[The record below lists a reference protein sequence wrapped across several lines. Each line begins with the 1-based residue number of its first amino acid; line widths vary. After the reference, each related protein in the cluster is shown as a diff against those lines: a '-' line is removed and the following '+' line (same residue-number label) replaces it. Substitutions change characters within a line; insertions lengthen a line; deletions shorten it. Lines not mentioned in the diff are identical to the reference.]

1 MICQYK
7 IDKLT
12 KNELFVLGYILQDL
26 LIDKKSIGDARLPLN
41 RIKWLR
47 LNPLI
52 ERIKQSEE
60 LVVDEYKPLIKSIIC
75 KLIS

>member
-60 LVVDEYKPLIKSIIC
+60 LVVDEHKPLIKSIIC

>member
-26 LIDKKSIGDARLPLN
+26 LIDKKYIGDARLPLN

-52 ERIKQSEE
+52 ERIKQSED
-60 LVVDEYKPLIKSIIC
+60 LVVDEHKPLIKSIIC